1 MCDGLP
7 GAGFVPGPATRRAGA
22 PVLFLDRDGV
32 INVNLGYVHTVER
45 TQWVDGLPALLRQS
59 QVKGYDIVIAT
70 NQAGIARGYYS
81 TEAFEAY
88 TGWVHARLAEAGGA
102 VLGTYFCPHHPTA
115 GLGTLRT
122 DCTCRKPAPGMF
134 LAAMGRFGI
143 DPATAVL
150 VGDKT
155 TDMLAGAAAGI
166 RRRILVGQEP
176 EGEPGA
182 DVLRRDNPGD
192 VTL

>member
-1 MCDGLP
+1 M
-7 GAGFVPGPATRRAGA
+7 
-22 PVLFLDRDGV
+22 LFLDRDGV
-32 INVNLGYVHTVER
+32 INVNLGYVHTAEQ
-45 TQWVDGLPALLRQS
+45 TQWVKGLPALLRQA

-81 TEAFEAY
+81 IEAFEAY
-88 TGWVHARLAEAGGA
+88 TVWVHARLAEAGGA

-115 GLGTLRT
+115 GLGILRT

-134 LAAMGRFGI
+134 LAAMERFGV

-150 VGDKT
+150 VGDKS
-155 TDMLAGAAAGI
+155 TDMLAGTAAGI
-166 RRRILVGQEP
+166 SRCILVGQEP

-182 DVLRRDNPGD
+182 GVLRCGNPGD

>member
-1 MCDGLP
+1 M
-7 GAGFVPGPATRRAGA
+7 
-22 PVLFLDRDGV
+22 DRDGV
-32 INVNLGYVHTVER
+32 INVNLGYVHTAER
-45 TQWVDGLPALLRQS
+45 TQWVEGLPALLRQA

-88 TGWVHARLAEAGGA
+88 TAWVHSRLTDAGGA

-115 GLGTLRT
+115 GLGILRT

-134 LAAMGRFGI
+134 LAAMERFGV

-155 TDMLAGAAAGI
+155 TDMLAGAAASI
-166 RRRILVGQEP
+166 SRCILVGQEP
-176 EGEPGA
+176 EGEPSPL
-182 DVLRRDNPGD
+182 VLRCDNPGD